1 MQRRDFVTLLGWSA
15 FWWPLEVRAQ
25 QPARPVIGWLNATS
39 PGGPYDQYVAEFL
52 EGLRET
58 GYVEGRNVAIDYRWA
73 YDQSDRLPVLAA
85 ELVRK
90 KVSVIF
96 ANTPAVPS
104 AKASTTTTPIV
115 FYSAIDPVQSGL
127 VTSLNRPGGNIT
139 GVSSV
144 NIEIGPKRLEL
155 LHHVLP
161 AGSPMILLINPN
173 NPGNAA
179 FNLKG
184 LPEAAKTL
192 GRQIDV
198 LNASTASEFET
209 VFARAVNLRAGLVI
223 GPDALFVS
231 RSEQLGALSLRYGVP
246 AIFQYREFTAAGGLM
261 SYGSYISEG
270 YRLAGIYVGRV
281 LNGEKPAELPVQ
293 QSTRVELIINLKTA
307 KALGL
312 TLPNEILARAD
323 EVVE

>member
-1 MQRRDFVTLLGWSA
+1 MNRRDFITLLGGTA
-15 FWWPLEVRAQ
+15 AAWPLAVRAQ
-25 QPARPVIGWLNATS
+25 QRAMPVIGWLNATS
-39 PGGPYDQYVAEFL
+39 PGGPYDQYVAAFL
-52 EGLRET
+52 EGLREM

-73 YDQSDRLPVLAA
+73 YDQSDRLPALAA
-85 ELVRK
+85 ELTREN
-90 KVSVIF
+90 VSVIF

-104 AKASTTTTPIV
+104 AKAATNTTPIV
-115 FYSAIDPVQSGL
+115 FYSAVDPVQSGL
-127 VTSLNRPGGNIT
+127 VTSLSRPGGNIT

-155 LHHVLP
+155 LHQVLP
-161 AGSPMILLINPN
+161 ASSPMVLLINLN

-184 LPEAAKTL
+184 VREAARIL
-192 GRQIDV
+192 GRQIEV
-198 LNASTASEFET
+198 LDASTEGEFES
-209 VFARAVNLRAGLVI
+209 VFTRAVNLRAGLVI

-270 YRLAGIYVGRV
+270 YRLAGVYVGRV
-281 LNGEKPAELPVQ
+281 LKGEKPAELPVQ
-293 QSTRVELIINLKTA
+293 QATKVELIINLKTA
-307 KALGL
+307 RALGL
-312 TLPNEILARAD
+312 SVPLPLVGRAD
-323 EVVE
+323 EVIE